1 MCRAIFLFFLC
12 FCHYYIFAKTPFVT
26 VLLPR
31 RIWDAVRECFLIFC
45 HYYIFAK
52 TPCFIVLLSRRIW
65 DAVRGMFSYSLPLLC
80 FHENSLFSVLL
91 SRNKSTKSSPLKRRD
106 GSGKRQQT
114 TNCQILMPA
123 LSFYGVYDAYIKIC
137 ITVLNIFYCSCPALT
152 SLLRRGGLPL
162 T

>member
-1 MCRAIFLFFLC
+1 MCFGG
-12 FCHYYIFAKTPFVT
+12 V
-26 VLLPR
+26 
-31 RIWDAVRECFLIFC
+31 LIFC
-45 HYYIFAK
+45 HYCIFAK

-65 DAVRGMFSYSLPLLC
+65 DAVREC
-80 FHENSLFSVLL
+80 FLIFCLYYVFTRTPCFIVLL

-106 GSGKRQQT
+106 GSGKREYT

-123 LSFYGVYDAYIKIC
+123 LSFYGIYDAYIKIC